1 MANEFLP
8 GGGLLAAG
16 NALAN
21 PNDLCSFS
29 HVRNASRLED
39 KRLGALRD
47 ASEEGLRATV
57 EEQIVKWNRGHAE
70 QYGQEEPNNTALKGP
85 VSSLPRIGIGLPMSK
100 IFAT

>member
-1 MANEFLP
+1 M
-8 GGGLLAAG
+8 
-16 NALAN
+16 AN

-57 EEQIVKWNRGHAE
+57 EEQIVKWNRGQTE
-70 QYGQEEPNNTALKGP
+70 QHGQESRIAALNRVQGP